1 MSSNDGRNVL
11 FVTFDELRGDCLSAL
26 GHPLVQTP
34 KLDALAA
41 DGALFLNHFAQCSP
55 CGPSRASLLTGLYQ
69 QTHRSLRNGTP
80 LDGRFTNVALEA
92 RKLGYQPMLFGYT
105 DTTLDP
111 RSLPDGDPA
120 RHTWESVLPGFKS
133 GLPSL
138 LRYNWPTPWLEDLK
152 SRGYTIPKIER
163 LIYEPADEAD
173 RTDHSKP
180 PAYGLEETRDAFVN
194 AAALTYLGAAD
205 DG

>member
-34 KLDALAA
+34 TLDALAA

-55 CGPSRASLLTGLYQ
+55 CGP
-69 QTHRSLRNGTP
+69 
-80 LDGRFTNVALEA
+80 
-92 RKLGYQPMLFGYT
+92 
-105 DTTLDP
+105 
-111 RSLPDGDPA
+111 
-120 RHTWESVLPGFKS
+120 
-133 GLPSL
+133 
-138 LRYNWPTPWLEDLK
+138 